1 MPSSL
6 EKLQKFLRLEAERGY
21 DNRAVVGGLNKI
33 LPGWEN
39 DARKENVNEKILQSV
54 TTRLNQYPELNLQQR
69 ATTIREL
76 IEITHE
82 AQPPKP
88 FRGEARPRF
97 EKSIEPPAEVKQP
110 EHFSSPRPP
119 RKPHDATTWVENIPS
134 TQGLS
139 APLTVIHGIGPR
151 SADSLATLGLN
162 TLGDL
167 LYYFP
172 RRYDDYS
179 SLKPINRLQYGA
191 DVNVTVIG
199 TIQSISNRSA
209 KGGQMQITEAVL
221 GDGTGYLRLTW
232 FNQPWLTSQILAGKS
247 IVVSGKIDMY
257 LGRLVMNSPDW
268 EPLEQDHLHTNRIV
282 PVYPLS
288 GHITQRWLRKIMYQT
303 VNFWAGRVPDYLPA
317 SVREGAGVVDLST
330 AIAQIHFPD
339 STARMEAAQ
348 ARLAFDEIFF
358 LQLGVLQ
365 QKRNWESVS
374 GRTFPVADDWLAG
387 QISHL
392 PFELTAAQTRT
403 LQDLRS
409 DFASG
414 RPMNRLLQG
423 DVGSGKT
430 ILAFLA
436 AAMVAQHSAQAAI
449 MAPTSILAEQHYRNV
464 LRTFFPPGNLEET
477 PLTVSQI
484 RLLIG
489 DTPDEEKEDI
499 RTGLADGSI
508 RLVIGTHALIE
519 DPVIFHDLQ
528 LIVIDEQHRFGVA
541 QRAILRSKGNNP
553 HLLVMTATP
562 IPRSLALT
570 IYGDLDLSVLDELP
584 AGRQSIETYL
594 LSPLER
600 ERAYTLIR
608 NQVTEGHQAFIIYP
622 LVEKSDRD
630 EVKAA
635 VEEHS
640 RLQSEV
646 FPHYKIGLLHGR
658 MKPAEKDQVMSQFR
672 AGAYQILVSTSVV
685 EVGVDV
691 PNATV
696 MMIEGANRFGLS
708 QLHQF
713 RGRVG
718 RGPDKSICLLV
729 PETEDSL
736 ENERLMVMTQT
747 NDGFVLAERDLDQR
761 GPGDFLGTRQAG
773 FAEFKMANL
782 TDIRLIEKARKQA
795 IALFDQDPDLSD
807 PEHAALLKTF
817 HRFWGDGRGDV
828 S

>member
-1 MPSSL
+1 MPSPL

-33 LPGWEN
+33 LPAWEN
-39 DARKENVNEKILQSV
+39 DARKENVNETLLQTISA
-54 TTRLNQYPELNLQQR
+54 RLNQYPEMNLQQR
-69 ATTIREL
+69 ATSIREL
-76 IEITHE
+76 LEITHE
-82 AQPPKP
+82 RQLAKP
-88 FRGEARPRF
+88 FRKGEAYPRIEKMSETPLDLSHQERFSPQRP
-97 EKSIEPPAEVKQP
+97 S
-110 EHFSSPRPP
+110 
-119 RKPHDATTWVENIPS
+119 RKPHDSTTWVENIPS
-134 TQGLS
+134 TQGLN

-151 SADSLATLGLN
+151 SAESLSILGLN

-179 SLKPINRLQYGA
+179 TLKPINHLQYGE
-191 DVNVTVIG
+191 DLTVIG
-199 TIQSISNRSA
+199 TVQTISNRSA

-232 FNQPWLTSQILAGKS
+232 FNQPWLTSQILPGKS

-257 LGRLVMNSPDW
+257 LGRLGMNSPDW

-303 VNFWAGRVPDYLPA
+303 VNFWAPRVPDYLPL
-317 SVREGAGVVDLST
+317 SIRESAGLVDLPT
-330 AIAQIHFPD
+330 AIAQTHFPD
-339 STARMEAAQ
+339 SISKLESAR

-365 QKRNWESVS
+365 QKRNWESTS
-374 GRTFPVADDWLAG
+374 GRIFPSPEDWLAE
-387 QISHL
+387 QVDRL
-392 PFELTAAQTRT
+392 PFELTNAQKRT
-403 LQDLRS
+403 LQDLRA
-409 DFASG
+409 DLESG

-436 AAMVAQHSAQAAI
+436 ASMVVHHSAQAAI
-449 MAPTSILAEQHYRNV
+449 MAPTGILAEQHYRNV
-464 LRTFFPPGNLEET
+464 LKTFFSPDEASNS
-477 PLTVSQI
+477 PLAINQI
-484 RLLIG
+484 RLLVG
-489 DTPDEEKEDI
+489 DTPEAEKEEI
-499 RTGLADGSI
+499 RTGLADGTI
-508 RLVIGTHALIE
+508 RLIIGTHALIE
-519 DPVIFHDLQ
+519 DPVIFQDLQ
-528 LIVIDEQHRFGVA
+528 LIIIDEQHRFGVA
-541 QRAILRSKGNNP
+541 QRSLLRSKGNNP

-584 AGRQSIETYL
+584 AGRQPIETHVL
-594 LSPLER
+594 APLEQ

-608 NQVTEGHQAFIIYP
+608 SQIAEGRQAFIIYP
-622 LVEKSDRD
+622 LVEKGERD

-635 VEEHS
+635 VEEHA

-646 FPHYKIGLLHGR
+646 FPHLKIGLLHGR

-672 AGAYQILVSTSVV
+672 AGEYQILVSTSVV

-696 MMIEGANRFGLS
+696 MLVEGANRFGLS

-718 RGPDKSICLLV
+718 RGQAKSFCLLI
-729 PETEDSL
+729 PETEDAV
-736 ENERLMVMTQT
+736 ENKRLAVMAET
-747 NDGFVLAERDLDQR
+747 NDGFILAEHDLDQR
-761 GPGDFLGTRQAG
+761 GPGDFLGTRQSG

-795 IALFDQDPDLSD
+795 IALFDQDPDLSNPD
-807 PEHAALLKTF
+807 HAALLKTF
-817 HRFWGDGRGDV
+817 YRFWGDGRGDL

>member
-1 MPSSL
+1 MPSPL

-21 DNRAVVGGLNKI
+21 DNRAVVGGLNRI
-33 LPGWEN
+33 LPAWEN
-39 DARKENVNEKILQSV
+39 DARKENVNETLLQTISA
-54 TTRLNQYPELNLQQR
+54 RLNQYPELNLQQR

-76 IEITHE
+76 LEITHE
-82 AQPPKP
+82 SQPAKP
-88 FRGEARPRF
+88 FRKGEAHPRI
-97 EKSIEPPAEVKQP
+97 EKMP
-110 EHFSSPRPP
+110 ETPVDMSRQERFSPQRPP
-119 RKPHDATTWVENIPS
+119 GKPHDSTTWVENIPS
-134 TQGLS
+134 KQGVN

-151 SADSLATLGLN
+151 SAESLSILGLN

-179 SLKPINRLQYGA
+179 TLKPINRLQYGE
-191 DVNVTVIG
+191 DLTVIG
-199 TIQSISNRSA
+199 TVQTISNRSA

-232 FNQPWLTSQILAGKS
+232 FNQPWLTSQILSGKS

-257 LGRLVMNSPDW
+257 LGRLGMNSPDW

-303 VNFWAGRVPDYLPA
+303 INFWAPRVPDYLP
-317 SVREGAGVVDLST
+317 SSIRESAGLVDLPT
-330 AIAQIHFPD
+330 AIAQTHFPD
-339 STARMEAAQ
+339 SISKLESAR

-365 QKRNWESVS
+365 QKRNWESAS
-374 GRTFPVADDWLAG
+374 GRIFPSPEDWLAG
-387 QISHL
+387 QVDRL
-392 PFELTAAQTRT
+392 PFELTNAQKRT
-403 LQDLRS
+403 LQDLHT
-409 DFASG
+409 DLESG
-414 RPMNRLLQG
+414 HPMNRLLQG

-436 AAMVAQHSAQAAI
+436 VSMVVHHSAQAAI
-449 MAPTSILAEQHYRNV
+449 MAPTGILAEQHYRNV
-464 LRTFFPPGNLEET
+464 LKTFFPPDEASET
-477 PLTVSQI
+477 PLTVDQI
-484 RLLIG
+484 RLLVG
-489 DTPDEEKEDI
+489 DTPEAEKEEI
-499 RTGLADGSI
+499 RNGLADGAI
-508 RLVIGTHALIE
+508 RLIIGTHALIE
-519 DPVIFHDLQ
+519 DPVIFRDLQ
-528 LIVIDEQHRFGVA
+528 LIIIDEQHRFGVA
-541 QRAILRSKGNNP
+541 QRSLLRAKGNNP

-584 AGRQSIETYL
+584 AGRQPIETHVL
-594 LSPLER
+594 APLEQ

-608 NQVTEGHQAFIIYP
+608 SQIAEGRQAFIIYP
-622 LVEKSDRD
+622 LVEKGERD

-635 VEEHS
+635 VEEHA

-646 FPHYKIGLLHGR
+646 FPHLKIGLLHGR

-672 AGAYQILVSTSVV
+672 AGEYQIMVSTSVV

-696 MMIEGANRFGLS
+696 MLIEGANRFGLS

-718 RGPDKSICLLV
+718 RGQAKSFCLLI
-729 PETEDSL
+729 PETEDAV
-736 ENERLMVMTQT
+736 ENERLAVMAET
-747 NDGFVLAERDLDQR
+747 NDGFVLAEHDLDQR
-761 GPGDFLGTRQAG
+761 GPGDFLGTRQSG

-795 IALFDQDPDLSD
+795 IALFDQDPDLSNPD
-807 PEHAALLKTF
+807 HAALLKTF

>member
-1 MPSSL
+1 
-6 EKLQKFLRLEAERGY
+6 
-21 DNRAVVGGLNKI
+21 
-33 LPGWEN
+33 
-39 DARKENVNEKILQSV
+39 
-54 TTRLNQYPELNLQQR
+54 
-69 ATTIREL
+69 
-76 IEITHE
+76 
-82 AQPPKP
+82 
-88 FRGEARPRF
+88 
-97 EKSIEPPAEVKQP
+97 
-110 EHFSSPRPP
+110 
-119 RKPHDATTWVENIPS
+119 
-134 TQGLS
+134 
-139 APLTVIHGIGPR
+139 
-151 SADSLATLGLN
+151 LGLN

-179 SLKPINRLQYGA
+179 TLKPINRLQYGE
-191 DVNVTVIG
+191 DLTVIG
-199 TIQSISNRSA
+199 TIQSISNRST

-303 VNFWAGRVPDYLPA
+303 VNFWAPRIPDYLP
-317 SVREGAGVVDLST
+317 SSIREGASVVDLAT
-330 AIAQIHFPD
+330 AIAQAHFPD
-339 STARMEAAQ
+339 STATLEAAR

-365 QKRNWESVS
+365 QKRNWESVE
-374 GRTFPVADDWLAG
+374 GRIFPTPDDWMAD
-387 QISHL
+387 QVSHL
-392 PFELTAAQTRT
+392 PFELTEAQKRT
-403 LQDLRS
+403 VQDLRA
-409 DFASG
+409 DLTSG

-436 AAMVAQHSAQAAI
+436 VAMVAQHTAQAAI

-464 LRTFFPPGNLEET
+464 LRTFFPPDDLTEK

-489 DTPDEEKEDI
+489 DTPEDEKEEI
-499 RTGLADGSI
+499 RNGLADGSI

-519 DPVIFHDLQ
+519 DPVFFKDLQ

-541 QRAILRSKGNNP
+541 QRSLLRAKGNNP

-584 AGRQSIETYL
+584 AGRQPIETHV

-608 NQVTEGHQAFIIYP
+608 QQVTEGHQAFIIYP
-622 LVEKSDRD
+622 LVSSGNSDRD

-635 VEEHS
+635 VEEHT

-646 FPHYKIGLLHGR
+646 FPHLKIGLLHGR

-672 AGAYQILVSTSVV
+672 SGEYQVLVSTSVV

-696 MMIEGANRFGLS
+696 MLIEGANRFGLS

-718 RGPDKSICLLV
+718 RGQDKSFCLLV
-729 PETEDSL
+729 PESEDAI
-736 ENERLMVMTQT
+736 ENERLRVMTET

-761 GPGDFLGTRQAG
+761 GPGDFLGTRQSG

-795 IALFDQDPDLSD
+795 IALFDRDPDLSD
-807 PEHAALLKTF
+807 PDHAALLKTF
-817 HRFWGDGRGDV
+817 YRFWGDGRGDV

>member
-1 MPSSL
+1 MPDTPPD
-6 EKLQKFLRLEAERGY
+6 E
-21 DNRAVVGGLNKI
+21 NR
-33 LPGWEN
+33 
-39 DARKENVNEKILQSV
+39 Q
-54 TTRLNQYPELNLQQR
+54 
-69 ATTIREL
+69 
-76 IEITHE
+76 
-82 AQPPKP
+82 
-88 FRGEARPRF
+88 
-97 EKSIEPPAEVKQP
+97 
-110 EHFSSPRPP
+110 EHISSPRPP

-134 TQGLS
+134 TQGLT

-151 SADSLATLGLN
+151 SAESLNTLGLN
-162 TLGDL
+162 TLADL

-179 SLKPINRLQYGA
+179 TLKPINRLQYGEEL
-191 DVNVTVIG
+191 TVIG
-199 TIQSISNRSA
+199 TVQSISNRSA
-209 KGGQMQITEAVL
+209 RGGQVQITEAVL

-232 FNQPWLTSQILAGKS
+232 FNQPWLSTQILAGKS

-303 VNFWAGRVPDYLPA
+303 IDFWAPRVPDYLPA
-317 SVREGAGVVDLST
+317 SIRESAGVVDLPT
-330 AIAQIHFPD
+330 AIAQVHFPD
-339 STARMEAAQ
+339 SQSKLEAAQ

-365 QKRNWESVS
+365 QKRSWEAVS
-374 GRTFPVADDWLAG
+374 GRTFPITEDWLAQ

-392 PFELTAAQTRT
+392 PFELTGSQKLT

-409 DFASG
+409 DFESG

-464 LRTFFPPGNLEET
+464 LRTFFSPGDLSET
-477 PLTVSQI
+477 PMAAAQI

-489 DTPDEEKEDI
+489 DTPEDEKEEI
-499 RTGLADGSI
+499 RSGLADGTI
-508 RLVIGTHALIE
+508 RLVVGTHALIE
-519 DPVIFHDLQ
+519 DPVIFKDLQ

-541 QRAILRSKGNNP
+541 QRSLLRAKGNNP

-584 AGRQSIETYL
+584 AGRQPIETHV

-608 NQVTEGHQAFIIYP
+608 AQVNEGRQAFIIYP
-622 LVEKSDRD
+622 LVEKGDRD

-635 VEEHS
+635 VEEHT

-646 FPHYKIGLLHGR
+646 FPHLKIGLLHGR
-658 MKPAEKDQVMSQFR
+658 MKPAEKDQVMAQFR
-672 AGAYQILVSTSVV
+672 GGEYQILVSTSVV

-696 MMIEGANRFGLS
+696 MLIEGANRFGLS

-718 RGPDKSICLLV
+718 RGLDKSFCLLV
-729 PETEDSL
+729 PETEDAV
-736 ENERLMVMTQT
+736 ENERLTVMTET

-761 GPGDFLGTRQAG
+761 GPGDFLGTRQSG

-807 PEHAALLKTF
+807 PEHDALLKTF